1 MSDVRKTPVAI
12 TTSDWHIRGTVPAS
26 RAELDWY
33 KVMDRRL
40 GQLADLQKEHDYI
53 PILVCGDLFDRP
65 NPHANLVKWFVDK
78 AQELDLW
85 LWVIPGQHDCYGHD
99 LAYVDS
105 SAYGLA
111 TSFAKVHH
119 LTHGA
124 WKILTVNGASGQ
136 ALALWAMPWGHYELP
151 EKLPKGYD
159 HIPKVAMVHKY
170 MFPSK
175 SKAYVTADEEGAVT
189 AHTAW
194 GKYFDVIAIGD
205 NHISWRA
212 GKFLNHGSLFSMTSA
227 QKDHEHLIGV
237 VYSDGSLETVTL
249 PEEKQWKEVYVP
261 PESSS
266 RAEALLAELAATELD
281 AVAFD
286 ELLDRLEGVLS
297 DGAREQLRAIRQG
310 N

>member
-1 MSDVRKTPVAI
+1 MSDMRKTPVAI

-33 KVMDRRL
+33 EVMDARIAQVMKLQDEL
-40 GQLADLQKEHDYI
+40 GGVPVIIA
-53 PILVCGDLFDRP
+53 GDLFDNP
-65 NPHANLVKWFVDK
+65 NPHSEVA
-78 AQELDLW
+78 LW
-85 LWVIPGQHDCYGHD
+85 GVNALRMMGEIGPVYSIPGNHD
-99 LAYVDS
+99 LGFHLLANQNRG
-105 SAYGLA
+105 AYGLA
-111 TSFAKVHH
+111 SFFGCTNLIPGKWTTIKH
-119 LTHGA
+119 
-124 WKILTVNGASGQ
+124 KDFK
-136 ALALWAMPWGHYELP
+136 LALWPMPWGYYEVP
-151 EKLPKGYD
+151 D
-159 HIPKVAMVHKY
+159 TKVTADVKIAVVHKY
-170 MFPSK
+170 LWA
-175 SKAYVTADEEGAVT
+175 SKAHTYVTADEEGAVT

-227 QKDHEHLIGV
+227 QKEHEHLIGV

-249 PEEKQWKEVYVP
+249 PEDKQWKEVYVP